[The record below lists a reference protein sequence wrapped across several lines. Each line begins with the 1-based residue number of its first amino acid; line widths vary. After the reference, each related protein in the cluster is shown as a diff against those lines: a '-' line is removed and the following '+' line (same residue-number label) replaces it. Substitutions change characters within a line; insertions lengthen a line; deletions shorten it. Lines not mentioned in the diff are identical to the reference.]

1 MSKPK
6 PYAFRDGEMIWP
18 IVGLKTSNQPKRSYQ
33 MKTLTHPQ
41 FHVFI
46 FAFTLVVGHIANIVQ
61 LFLIPELVLS
71 GEILIKAIGII
82 FFPLGSIMGIIG
94 FF

>member
-1 MSKPK
+1 MKNLTD
-6 PYAFRDGEMIWP
+6 PYFYLSIYLY
-18 IVGLKTSNQPKRSYQ
+18 IFVIT
-33 MKTLTHPQ
+33 
-41 FHVFI
+41 FI
-46 FAFTLVVGHIANIVQ
+46 TGYIANIVQ
-61 LFLIPELVLS
+61 LFLIPEPGFS